1 MLRATMWKNRW
12 LVRMKIMNQR
22 LFRIVLAAL
31 ADLRVGYISGLVTAL
46 CSLCLSSS
54 QAADDT
60 FFETKIRPVLVEHC
74 YSCHSLDE
82 GEASGELL
90 LDSASNFKRGGG
102 RGSPFNLEKPD
113 ESLLLKVLSHSDEDL
128 KMPPEK
134 KLSEEIIADFRTW
147 LLQGAPDPRSGGA
160 VDKSPRELVA
170 ERHWAYQTP
179 KSAEVSGDLPS
190 SRALDRIDAAIEM
203 KLQEA
208 KINPS
213 AQADRF
219 TLIRRTSF
227 DLLGVPPAEEI
238 LAEFM
243 DDVSPDAYTRMVDRL
258 LASPQF
264 GEKWARH
271 WMDVS
276 RYADTKGYVFQEDRN
291 YATAYRYRDWLIAAF
306 NQDMPYD
313 QFVRYQLAADQ
324 LDPNNEQGHLDAMGF
339 LTLGRRFL
347 NNQQDI
353 IDDRIDVVGRGLM
366 GLTIACARCH
376 DHKYDPVSQA
386 DYYSLYGVFLN
397 SEEPGGEP
405 SPLRMV
411 DSANEKEAFIFLRG
425 AAHNRGD
432 KVPRR
437 FVKFLSAD
445 ANAIFSKGSGRL
457 ELADSIVNSNNP
469 LAARVIVNRVWM
481 RLIGRPLIDSPSDL
495 GVRANEPKLQVVL
508 DELATGLMERQWSLK
523 HLVRRIVLSATYQQ
537 SSLEQNAE
545 AISIDPENRL
555 VWRMNRKRLD
565 FEGLRDNI
573 LESSGALEQRIGG
586 PSVAVHEAPF
596 TNRRTVYSFIDR
608 QNFPG
613 LFRAFDVA
621 SPDTHNPQ
629 RSLTTVPQQ
638 GLFLLNSDWI
648 AGQAEGMVNN
658 ARQAG
663 RWPNDDA
670 LVTDVFQR
678 IYSRQPS
685 GDERRLALEFLSNS
699 RTSAENSTMPL
710 WQYGYGNYSV
720 EKGELL
726 SFNPFPAFVDGT
738 YRGVKPLPDDQL
750 GWASLNADGGHTG
763 NADGFSVVRRWNAPF
778 GGKLQIIGNAEH
790 PSDQGNGVRIAVV
803 LNDKQQL
810 ATWEVRNGKVEA
822 KVEPLDIP
830 AGSHVDLIVH
840 NNGDT
845 SHDSFRWRAI
855 VRISG
860 DGNRETYSSS
870 RGFEAPPPRALGPEA
885 QLVQALLASN
895 EVAFVD

>member
-1 MLRATMWKNRW
+1 
-12 LVRMKIMNQR
+12 MNQR
-22 LFRIVLAAL
+22 LFRIDLAAL
-31 ADLRVGYISGLVTAL
+31 TDMRVGYISGFVTVL
-46 CSLCLSSS
+46 CSFCLSSS
-54 QAADDT
+54 HAADDT

-134 KLSEEIIADFRTW
+134 KLSEEIISDFRTW

-160 VDKSPRELVA
+160 VDKSARELVA

-179 KSAEVSGDLPS
+179 KSLEVSGDLPS

-213 AQADRF
+213 SQADRF

-227 DLLGVPPAEEI
+227 DLLGVPPADEI

-243 DDVSPDAYTRMVDRL
+243 DDDSPDAYTRMVDRL

-411 DSANEKEAFIFLRG
+411 DSAKEKEAFIFLRG

-445 ANAIFSKGSGRL
+445 ANATFSKGSGRL

-537 SSLEQNAE
+537 SSIEQDAE

-586 PSVAVHEAPF
+586 PSVTVHEAPF

-613 LFRAFDVA
+613 VFRAFDVA

-658 ARQAG
+658 ARNAG

-685 GDERRLALEFLSNS
+685 GDERRLALEFLSDS
-699 RTSAENSTMPL
+699 RTNAENSAMPR
-710 WQYGYGNYSV
+710 WQYGYGHYSI

-726 SFNPFPAFVDGT
+726 SFTPFPAFVDGT

-822 KVEPLDIP
+822 KVEPLEIP

-860 DGNRETYSSS
+860 DGNRETHSSS
-870 RGFEAPPPRALGPEA
+870 RGFEPPPPRALGPEA